1 MIRNQLALVR
11 REIWEH
17 RSLYITPAV
26 VGLVLIL
33 AVLTAFVFASGYQ
46 EIVDMGIVG
55 AQNLAGEAERRA
67 AMFAL
72 LMGNTAPFLV
82 ATGILTIFYCL
93 DSLYA
98 ERKNKSILFWRSL
111 PVTDSETVVSK
122 FLTAAIAIPLIAW
135 AAIVATHL
143 VVLLFSG
150 IFVSFQGGSS
160 MFLIWRSAPVF
171 DVWAGL
177 LVFMLLLPI
186 WFSPLVGWF
195 LFVSAWAKRSPLLM
209 AFLPLVVVPT
219 LEYWIFRTH
228 LIYDAIQSRFEQ
240 LPMFRGIDPER
251 FFDDHDFI
259 ADAEIVSLIGHMSLG
274 KFLTS
279 PAMWAGVIVCGLFM
293 TAAIYVRRYRDES

>member
-1 MIRNQLALVR
+1 MIKHQYALVR

-33 AVLTAFVFASGYQ
+33 AVLTAFVFASSYQ

-55 AQNLAGEAERRA
+55 AQNIAGDAERRA

-82 ATGILTIFYCL
+82 ATAILTIFYCL

-111 PVTDSETVVSK
+111 PITDSETVASK
-122 FLTAAIAIPLIAW
+122 FLTAAIAIPVIAW
-135 AAIVATHL
+135 GVIVVTHI
-143 VVLLFSG
+143 VVLLLAG
-150 IFVSFQGGSS
+150 IYVGLQGGSS
-160 MFLIWRSAPVF
+160 GFLIWKSAPVI
-171 DVWAGL
+171 DVWFGL
-177 LVFMLLLPI
+177 LLFMLLLPI
-186 WFSPLVGWF
+186 WFSPFIGWF
-195 LFVSAWAKRSPLLM
+195 LFVSAWTKRSPLLM
-209 AFLPLVVVPT
+209 AFLPLLVVPT
-219 LEYWIFRTH
+219 LEYWIFRSH
-228 LIYDAIQSRFEQ
+228 LVFDAIQSRFEQ
-240 LPMFRGIDPER
+240 LPMFSGIDPER
-251 FFDDHDFI
+251 FFEEHDFI
-259 ADAEIVSLIGHMSLG
+259 ADADLVSLISYIDIG

-279 PAMWAGVIVCGLFM
+279 PAMWAGVVVCALFL